1 MATII
6 SAGGTDIGQK
16 RKTNQD
22 SIFLSDELLFYVVAD
37 GMGGHSGGDIA
48 SGMSVT
54 LMPEYIKKHG
64 DQDPKELLKNASLY
78 VNSGIFAKSAATPEL
93 KGMGTTLVSMLFR
106 DGSIYISNVGDSRLY
121 MVSNSLIYQMSRD
134 HSLVQEKLNM
144 GLYTREQAK
153 SDKQKNVL
161 IRSIG
166 FEDLVDVDVFS
177 YKVAKHDV
185 FMMCS
190 DGLHGRVTDHDIGE
204 IINKHVQTNPEAV
217 TAHELNNAV
226 KELIALANKNGGHD
240 NISVVMAMVK

>member
-6 SAGGTDIGQK
+6 SAGATDIGQK

-22 SIFLSDELLFYVVAD
+22 SIFLSDELSFYVVAD

-54 LMPEYIKKHG
+54 LMPDYIKKHQ
-64 DQDPKELLKNASLY
+64 DQEPRELLKNASLY
-78 VNSGIFAKSAATPEL
+78 VNSGIYAKSAATPEL
-93 KGMGTTLVSMLFR
+93 KGMGTTLVSMMFR
-106 DGSIYISNVGDSRLY
+106 DGSIFISNVGDSRLY
-121 MVSNSLIYQMSRD
+121 MVNNGMIFQMSRD

-166 FEDLVDVDVFS
+166 FEDMVDVDVFS
-177 YKVAKHDV
+177 YKVNKHDV

-204 IINKHVQTNPEAV
+204 IISRNVANPETVTAENLKRAV
-217 TAHELNNAV
+217 T
-226 KELIALANKNGGHD
+226 ELIALANKNGGHD

>member
-1 MATII
+1 MEII

-22 SIFLSDELLFYVVAD
+22 AIFLSDELHFYVVAD

-48 SGMSVT
+48 SSMSVN
-54 LMPEYIKKHG
+54 LMPEYVRGHK
-64 DQDPKELLKNASLY
+64 DQEPKELLKNASLH
-78 VNSGIFAKSAATPEL
+78 VNRGIFAKSSATPEL
-93 KGMGTTLVSMLFR
+93 KGMGTTLVSMMFR

-121 MVSNSLIYQMSRD
+121 MVNNGMIFQMSRD
-134 HSLVQEKLNM
+134 HSLVMEKINM

-153 SDKQKNVL
+153 HDKQKNVL
-161 IRSIG
+161 IRSVG
-166 FEDLVDVDVFS
+166 FEDMVEVDVFS
-177 YKVAKHDV
+177 YKVNRNDV

-204 IINKHVQTNPEAV
+204 IITKHVQNPETVTAANLKNAV
-217 TAHELNNAV
+217 T
-226 KELIALANKNGGHD
+226 ELIALANKNGGHD